1 MTTNEFRLTGSD
13 VFGRY
18 CRIEMKRFGVPN
30 EFYVHKCIRSYRTNY
45 YRDVPI
51 DFREGEYVHP
61 GRCVDVVGV
70 ITCGLDETEVFAVPL
85 DSIQFI
91 EPPNDETSYSLKVLP
106 ELAVMQLYMC
116 GRCGAMISGYS
127 DTTTFYAPRFCPNC
141 GASVTSGG
149 ETGND

>member
-30 EFYVHKCIRSYRTNY
+30 EFYVHKCIRSYRSNY

-51 DFREGEYVHP
+51 KSVEGEYLHP
-61 GRCVDVVGV
+61 GKCVDVVDV
-70 ITCGLDETEVFAVPL
+70 ITCGVEERDVFAVPL

-91 EPPNDETSYSLKVLP
+91 DPPNDETTFSLKVLRGV
-106 ELAVMQLYMC
+106 ATMQLYMC

-127 DTTTFYAPRFCPNC
+127 DANTLYAPRFCPNC
-141 GASVTSGG
+141 GARVTRGG
-149 ETGND
+149 ER